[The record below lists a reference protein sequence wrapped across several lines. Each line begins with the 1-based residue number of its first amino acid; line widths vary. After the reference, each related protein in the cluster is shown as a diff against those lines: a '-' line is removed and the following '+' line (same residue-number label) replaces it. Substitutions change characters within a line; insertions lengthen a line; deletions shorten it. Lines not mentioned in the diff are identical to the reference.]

1 MELYIEVD
9 ENGNCV
15 NHPILGDNL
24 RDALN
29 IEPKNGHPKYEPFI
43 RVQQNVFP
51 KTFEVSTGATYQ
63 KINGVWMDV
72 WGVRPMTDEERAI
85 KQSQL
90 EEESKFMQEYI
101 AGQNSI

>member
-29 IEPKNGHPKYEPFI
+29 IEPKDGHPKYEPFI
-43 RVQQNVFP
+43 RIQQNVFP
-51 KTFEVSTGATYQ
+51 QTFEISTGVTYQ
-63 KINGVWMDV
+63 KIDGVWKDV

-85 KQSQL
+85 KQAQL
-90 EEESKFMQEYI
+90 DEESRLLQERI